1 MRQVDSLT
9 VSVVV
14 DNTTDMLSTRPA
26 HVTSELRVL
35 FAAGIQELTGE
46 RLCSA
51 HHGLSLLVT
60 ARTDGQERTVLF
72 DAGPDPYAIE
82 RNAQRMG
89 LEFGKVEAAVL
100 SHGHFDHAEGLQR
113 AVQLIREQNGQRPVP
128 LHLHPGVF
136 VRRAIQLA
144 SGERLPMQNV
154 PSAGSLS
161 ESGYLLVESSREE
174 EILDEVF
181 FLSGEIPRTSF
192 ERGMGNQ
199 VRQLP
204 SGNWEPDPLVLDER
218 FMLAH
223 IRGKGLVI
231 FTGCSHAGVVNICR
245 HVQELFPATPLY
257 ALIGGLHLAGPNED
271 LIDATIAELKK
282 FNLSVILPG
291 HCTGWRAVHSLVRA
305 FGEKAVDPL
314 AVGTRQSL

>member
-1 MRQVDSLT
+1 
-9 VSVVV
+9 
-14 DNTTDMLSTRPA
+14 
-26 HVTSELRVL
+26 
-35 FAAGIQELTGE
+35 
-46 RLCSA
+46 
-51 HHGLSLLVT
+51 
-60 ARTDGQERTVLF
+60 
-72 DAGPDPYAIE
+72 
-82 RNAQRMG
+82 MG
-89 LEFGKVEAAVL
+89 LEFGRIEAVVL
-100 SHGHFDHAEGLQR
+100 SHGHFDHSEGLLK
-113 AVQLIREQNGQRPVP
+113 AVELIREQNGQRSVP

-136 VRRAIQLA
+136 VHRALQLA
-144 SGERLPMQNV
+144 SGERLPLQDV
-154 PSAGSLS
+154 PSAEALS
-161 ESGYLLVESSREE
+161 ESGYLLVESSKEE

-199 VRQLP
+199 VRLMP

-245 HVQELFPATPLY
+245 HAQELFPATPLY
-257 ALIGGLHLAGPNED
+257 ALVGGLHLTYPNED

-282 FNLSVILPG
+282 FNLSVIIPG
-291 HCTGWRAVHSLVRA
+291 HCTGWRAVHAFVRA
-305 FGEKAVDPL
+305 FGEKTVDPL

>member
-1 MRQVDSLT
+1 MGGKNGP
-9 VSVVV
+9 
-14 DNTTDMLSTRPA
+14 NTLGVNVFTAPGKAM
-26 HVTSELRVL
+26 V
-35 FAAGIQELTGE
+35 GE
-46 RLCSA
+46 RPKPFGEAL
-51 HHGLSLLVT
+51 G
-60 ARTDGQERTVLF
+60 F
-72 DAGPDPYAIE
+72 DPITST
-82 RNAQRMG
+82 
-89 LEFGKVEAAVL
+89 LIFGEHDAVL
-100 SHGHFDHAEGLQR
+100 VDAMGTVAEAEALAGWVALHNRNLQTIYITHGHFDHSEGLLK
-113 AVQLIREQNGQRPVP
+113 AVELIREQNGQRSVP

-136 VRRAIQLA
+136 VHRAIQLA
-144 SGERLPMQNV
+144 SGERLPLQDV
-154 PSAGSLS
+154 PSAEALS
-161 ESGYLLVESSREE
+161 ESGYLLVESSKEE

-199 VRQLP
+199 VRLMP

-245 HVQELFPATPLY
+245 HAQELFPATPLY
-257 ALIGGLHLAGPNED
+257 ALVGGLRLTYPNED

-282 FNLSVILPG
+282 FNLSVIIPG
-291 HCTGWRAVHSLVRA
+291 HCTGWRAVHAFVGA
-305 FGEKAVDPL
+305 FGEKTVDPL